1 MRTTLIGFGLILSLT
16 LVASTGAA
24 RLRVVKTKAGP
35 AFRLDGKSVPFSA
48 LQRGEQRLGPY
59 LLKQNAD
66 TGKVEAKR
74 SWTFGKTRAVH
85 TRSYNTS
92 GASYGWNRSTGQL
105 SVPGHRVR
113 TVGRNP
119 ENGRYNWKIETKDN
133 PFQILAEGTNSKG
146 PTRYHKSLTGP
157 YGTFSKTVHRD
168 GRVEHG
174 FKAPGP
180 ELALPAPKAKSALPA
195 PEAKPALPAPEAK
208 LALPAPKTR
217 LALPAPEKKLA
228 LPAPPA
234 RQALPAPEARPFL
247 PAPEP
252 RLMLPAPSGQ

>member
-1 MRTTLIGFGLILSLT
+1 MARGLLFLDLRGDAMRTTLIGFGLALSLT

-66 TGKVEAKR
+66 NGKVEATR
-74 SWTFGKTRAVH
+74 SWTFGKTKAVH
-85 TRSYNTS
+85 TRRYDTG
-92 GASYGWNRSTGQL
+92 GAFHGWNRSTGQL
-105 SVPGHRVR
+105 TVPGHSVR
-113 TVGRNP
+113 TVGRSP
-119 ENGRYNWKIETKDN
+119 ESGRYNWRVETKDN

-146 PTRYHKSLTGP
+146 PTQYHRSLTGP

-174 FKAPGP
+174 FKPPGP
-180 ELALPAPKAKSALPA
+180 ELALPAPKAKPALPA
-195 PEAKPALPAPEAK
+195 PEAKPALPAPKARP
-208 LALPAPKTR
+208 LLPAPATR
-217 LALPAPEKKLA
+217 LALPAPA
-228 LPAPPA
+228 G
-234 RQALPAPEARPFL
+234 R
-247 PAPEP
+247 
-252 RLMLPAPSGQ
+252 